1 VIWDKAQELGRM
13 IGQSTEY
20 QALRRSEASLREDK
34 ETVAKLDQI
43 QRRRP
48 TWEDYVQAGVIESVP
63 DPGADGERRVPI
75 NGHGSV
81 VRALQMNEEANRLSA
96 WEADNRSEKR
106 PKVKV
111 RAQNG
116 EVRYV
121 PEERAERV
129 ERKFHRPRI
138 SITVPE
144 LPWKRE
150 R

>member
-1 VIWDKAQELGRM
+1 MSKRSKSSPLEAPRTKPPD
-13 IGQSTEY
+13 IGA
-20 QALRRSEASLREDK
+20 ALEHG
-34 ETVAKLDQI
+34 AKLDQI